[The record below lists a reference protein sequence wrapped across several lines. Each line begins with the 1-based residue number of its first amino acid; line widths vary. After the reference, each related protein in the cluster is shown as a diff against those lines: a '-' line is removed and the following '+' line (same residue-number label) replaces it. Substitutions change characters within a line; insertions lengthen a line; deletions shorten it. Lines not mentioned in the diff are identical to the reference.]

1 LRIDGNFVEASEVD
15 QKALITKREANPTM
29 SSSAHRD
36 LHSIRAGEPD
46 RFDYIIVASGLD
58 YDARMSLGYELIPY
72 QSAA

>member
-1 LRIDGNFVEASEVD
+1 
-15 QKALITKREANPTM
+15 M
-29 SSSAHRD
+29 SSPANRD

-46 RFDYIIVASGLD
+46 RFDYIIVARGLD